1 MSDDPKDVIEFA
13 IRSAFLNYPKEG
25 DPNWRSPHWIEPK
38 ECAHLAMAVKL
49 ELQAKI
55 PDREELTPIL
65 SAYSTA
71 LPFINFGDAVVQSK
85 RIASFKPN
93 RPMNRPAMTQR
104 GLWISFGWWQVA
116 ARYICAEIGVFRLGV
131 HHPRRRRV
139 RPPSC
144 SVRSTVQIGSVHVG
158 FQADINS
165 AHRLTYINAAMLRT
179 QTVVA
184 SEAQSHPAACHQLSE
199 V

>member
-71 LPFINFGDAVVQSK
+71 LPFINLGDAVVQSK

-144 SVRSTVQIGSVHVG
+144 SVRSTVQIGQRPCRFPSRHYKLGSSIDLYQRRHAADADCCRVG
-158 FQADINS
+158 SSI
-165 AHRLTYINAAMLRT
+165 
-179 QTVVA
+179 A
-184 SEAQSHPAACHQLSE
+184 SGGMPSIE
-199 V
+199 